1 MSNKTIETW
10 SLPCAL
16 SDDELRARGEELGK
30 LVDQRVA
37 KEAEK
42 KETTKMLKEEVDA
55 LGEKIVRMA
64 TIVRTKE
71 EERPVEVVER
81 PNLAKRMIEHYR
93 LDLHELVSSR
103 PMTPSEVVEFEQKV
117 LPFESLRGGAAAE
130 A

>member
-16 SDDELRARGEELGK
+16 SDGELRVRGEELGK
-30 LVDQRVA
+30 LVDQRLA
-37 KEAEK
+37 KEEEK
-42 KETTKMLKEEVDA
+42 KEVAKRLKEELDA
-55 LGEKIVRMA
+55 LSDRIVKTA
-64 TIVRTKE
+64 TVIRTKKE
-71 EERPVEVVER
+71 DRPVEVVER

-93 LDLHELVSSR
+93 CDLHELVSSR

>member
-1 MSNKTIETW
+1 MASNKTIETW

-16 SDDELRARGEELGK
+16 SDDELRVRGEELGK
-30 LVDQRVA
+30 LVDQR
-37 KEAEK
+37 
-42 KETTKMLKEEVDA
+42 LKEEVDA
-55 LGEKIVRMA
+55 LGDKIVKAA
-64 TIVRTKE
+64 TVIRTKKE
-71 EERPVEVVER
+71 DRPVEVVER

-93 LDLHELVSSR
+93 CDLHELVSSR